1 MPVNGKGGGGNTFSN
16 GCEFNFFFHI
26 QTKFCAINLLVPHF
40 IIPLSFSSK
49 RVNFN
54 LIVMIGWGILDTHN
68 SINKSI
74 AGHSKLC

>member
-1 MPVNGKGGGGNTFSN
+1 MGKGGGVTHSVMVMNLI
-16 GCEFNFFFHI
+16 FFFSHS
-26 QTKFCAINLLVPHF
+26 KFCAINLLVPHF

>member
-1 MPVNGKGGGGNTFSN
+1 MGKGGGVTHSVMVMNLI
-16 GCEFNFFFHI
+16 FFFHI

>member
-1 MPVNGKGGGGNTFSN
+1 MGKGGGNTFSN
-16 GCEFNFFFHI
+16 GYEFNFFFSHS
-26 QTKFCAINLLVPHF
+26 KFCAINLLVPHF

-74 AGHSKLC
+74 AGHAKLC